1 MSVEFVGQV
10 NSGKK
15 TIYPDYKSFA
25 LLWNE
30 TELLNAITLMKKLP
44 LYDDEG

>member
-1 MSVEFVGQV
+1 MSVEFVGEV

-15 TIYPDYKSFA
+15 LYIPITSH
-25 LLWNE
+25 LLSLVNE
-30 TELLNAITLMKKLP
+30 TELLNAITFMKKLP